1 MLLTVLLLT
10 AIDVFTNSKTY
21 AQLQG
26 DTCEPPAFPPR
37 GSTDS
42 GTFPSNNQYI
52 IPTMNFSGCGVVTD
66 WTVVGNGGGTGT
78 SNKILELQLFRPD
91 RTQSFVFTKVTS
103 SVVTTNVNQQIATHT
118 FTGIDFTFSPGDVL
132 GFYYPNPGDFLEV
145 RRTNSFSTH
154 FVLSSASSP
163 TASVVTIVSTAN
175 GVPLMSVAVECCP
188 SNPSNSTDLP
198 SQAGVVAAIIIIL
211 LVLAVA
217 VVAVVAMVIV
227 FAVKHRKN
235 DENRHSV
242 YSGIRDCSNTG
253 TMSDHTHYDQ
263 IRVKADT
270 IDSIAYIKSGQSAA
284 YSKPIVGMH
293 DVGGGSPYLVPRS
306 QEEDYKD
313 TKSSPAQLLNL
324 SEVEPEYHEYQ
335 DVEYTV
341 PNQTFPMPKQLAVQ
355 PRLYE
360 PVPTIEQRKGRNA
373 ATMGPK
379 PPSPRLYESPLI
391 HNYPTLENPRS
402 KANAGKAIVDAI
414 YNMSHCSVESFLPPS
429 SQEEEIYAQMAQWGY
444 QEIPRDS
451 VPLSEKLGEGQF
463 GEVYKADFKAVEGT
477 SLGVAVKLV
486 KKGSPPE
493 ERTKLLQEAATL
505 GQFKH
510 RHVVRLIGVVTT
522 GDPKMMLV
530 ELLPGGDLKAHL
542 EKLSEDPSEL
552 SSPDLPSLLLQFCK
566 QVVDGLACL
575 ARKSF
580 VHRDIA
586 ARNILLDKDLNCKI
600 SDFGMTRYAADD
612 DYYVVASKG
621 TKVPARWTAPEALMY
636 KKYSTSSDVW
646 SYGMLMYEIWSVGHK
661 PFENKTVHE
670 VVPIVGSGYCQPPP
684 PGCPRAVYQT
694 MVRCWNPVH
703 NERPTASDIL
713 NEFEDLGQKHF
724 LACPR
729 SNISEA
735 AHRLGAPLAEGEE
748 LYVDLQNSYRTAS

>member
-1 MLLTVLLLT
+1 MQASPIV
-10 AIDVFTNSKTY
+10 
-21 AQLQG
+21 
-26 DTCEPPAFPPR
+26 
-37 GSTDS
+37 
-42 GTFPSNNQYI
+42 
-52 IPTMNFSGCGVVTD
+52 
-66 WTVVGNGGGTGT
+66 
-78 SNKILELQLFRPD
+78 
-91 RTQSFVFTKVTS
+91 
-103 SVVTTNVNQQIATHT
+103 T
-118 FTGIDFTFSPGDVL
+118 FTAAAV
-132 GFYYPNPGDFLEV
+132 
-145 RRTNSFSTH
+145 
-154 FVLSSASSP
+154 AK
-163 TASVVTIVSTAN
+163 
-175 GVPLMSVAVECCP
+175 VPLMSVSVECCP
-188 SNPSNSTDLP
+188 SNPVSTSSPSAKGTSTALPTTSTDPRGETLTSTSASTNTVQAISSSVVIYSP
-198 SQAGVVAAIIIIL
+198 SNPIDLSSSAGVVAAAAIIVL

-217 VVAVVAMVIV
+217 VAAVVAVVIV
-227 FAVKHRKN
+227 FAVRHRKN
-235 DENRHSV
+235 GGNHHSV
-242 YSGIRDCSNTG
+242 YESAKSGIYHCNDTG
-253 TMSDHTHYDQ
+253 TISDHTHYDQ

-293 DVGGGSPYLVPRS
+293 DVGGGSPYLVPQL
-306 QEEDYKD
+306 QEENCKD
-313 TKSSPAQLLNL
+313 TKSSPSQLLNL

-661 PFENKTVHE
+661 PFEDVDSSEMVRLLHNN
-670 VVPIVGSGYCQPPP
+670 YCLPPP
-684 PGCPRAVYQT
+684 PGCPRAVYEV
-694 MVRCWNPVH
+694 MVKCWNPSH
-703 NERPTASDIL
+703 NERPSASDISG
-713 NEFEDLGQKHF
+713 EFCKSERILLSWKKEDIVSPSAQVLGGPLSDGEGLYKELQFSYSEQK
-724 LACPR
+724 
-729 SNISEA
+729 
-735 AHRLGAPLAEGEE
+735 
-748 LYVDLQNSYRTAS
+748 